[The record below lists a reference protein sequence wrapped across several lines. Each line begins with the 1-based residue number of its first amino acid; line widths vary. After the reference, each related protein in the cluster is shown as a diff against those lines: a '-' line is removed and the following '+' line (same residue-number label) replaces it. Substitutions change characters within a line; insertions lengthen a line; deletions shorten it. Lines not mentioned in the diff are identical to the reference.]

1 MKRIGFK
8 EAVERLNEGYSIRL
22 NKFDY
27 TYRIVIDEVG
37 TLDTEIGYIT
47 QDTFF
52 KVSDKTNLEKYKSGY
67 TFDYYNL
74 NN

>member
-1 MKRIGFK
+1 MTRIGFK

-52 KVSDKTNLEKYKSGY
+52 KVSDKINLEKYKSGY

-74 NN
+74 KN